1 MEIILTQKKINKILD
16 DVKDRVK
23 KHTKNFIEAMKNLER
38 SI

>member
-23 KHTKNFIEAMKNLER
+23 KHTKNFNEAMNRLQKGL
-38 SI
+38 